1 MSTIK
6 VIVDTAPLMKVS
18 RENLFL
24 DIGLAKYLDDIE
36 QQGVCIAGVPAD
48 DFWVIDPQ
56 KRYHR
61 PTEHEAE
68 IVKNAKIVNETY
80 QGMGA
85 PARRELAVKEAAEA
99 ALSAFEASKKKVKK
113 QEPHEPKQEVVAK

>member
-24 DIGLAKYLDDIE
+24 DIGLAKYLDDIKK
-36 QQGVCIAGVPAD
+36 QGVCIAEVPAD

-61 PTEHEAE
+61 STEHEAE
-68 IVKNAKIVNETY
+68 TVKNAKIVNETY
-80 QGMGA
+80 QGLGA

-99 ALSAFEASKKKVKK
+99 ALSVFEASKKKVKK
-113 QEPHEPKQEVVAK
+113 QEPHEPKKEVVAK